1 MSYRIAQARE
11 ADTIAETLVKRYAK
25 AIVCWMKRVRKKIDR
40 IPVSNNT
47 VQRRIQEIT
56 DIIEELISR
65 LHSCDAF
72 SLQIDGS
79 TDVEGLSIWYVR
91 YKFSAAVEEDLLL
104 CKSLES
110 RATGEE
116 IFNVLITTSRII
128 SLGINVQIYAPR
140 VLRS

>member
-1 MSYRIAQARE
+1 
-11 ADTIAETLVKRYAK
+11 
-25 AIVCWMKRVRKKIDR
+25 MKSAKKIDR

-47 VQRRIQEIT
+47 VQRRIQEIA

-79 TDVEGLSIWYVR
+79 TDLEGLSICYVH

-110 RATGEE
+110 RTTGEE
-116 IFNVLITTSRII
+116 IFNLLDNYIKNHI
-128 SLGINVQIYAPR
+128 SWHKCTGLGTPR